1 MFSSSDFIQ
10 ECIDKGYLYQA
21 TNLDKLKQLSQ
32 EKKIVAYVG
41 YDCTA
46 ASLHVG
52 SLLSIMLLRLLQNY
66 GHKVIVLIGDATTT
80 IGDPTGKT
88 QARKIL
94 SPEEIDA
101 NIKGIHKSLSKFLK
115 FGTGPNDASMVRNSS
130 WLKDISYLDFLR
142 EYGRHIS
149 VNKMVNIETAKLRLE
164 NQQHLSFLE
173 FNYMLIQGF
182 DFCHLSKHYGCNL
195 QIGGSDQWGNIIMGV
210 EMAHKALDQEL
221 LGLTIPLLTT
231 ASGAKMG
238 KTADGAVWLNK
249 EMLSPYDYYQYWR
262 NVHDDDVVKFAN
274 LYAEFGKGDM
284 EDFVQLAS
292 GDINAAKKSLA
303 FKATSICHG
312 EEAATDAQNTASLV
326 FEQNAIEANLPSVE
340 IESSVIAEGVSI
352 SKLLSLSG
360 LASSNSEG
368 KRLVRNNGVKINNQ
382 RVIDENLIVEVSYF
396 NDNILKLSSSSKKH
410 ILVRLK

>member
-1 MFSSSDFIQ
+1 MPRSLDFIQ
-10 ECIDKGYLYQA
+10 ECIDKGYLYQV
-21 TNLDKLKQLSQ
+21 TNLDKLKQLSEDQ
-32 EKKIVAYVG
+32 KIIAYVG

-52 SLLSIMLLRLLQNY
+52 SLLSIMLLRLLQKH

-88 QARKIL
+88 QTRKIL
-94 SPEEIDA
+94 SSEEIDE

-115 FGTGPNDASMVRNSS
+115 FGSGPNDALMVRNSR
-130 WLKDISYLDFLR
+130 WLKEISYLDFLR

-149 VNKMVNIETAKLRLE
+149 VNKMVNIETAKQRLE

-210 EMAHKALDQEL
+210 EMAHKVLDKEL

-238 KTADGAVWLNK
+238 KTADGAVWLNE

-274 LYAEFGKGDM
+274 LYAEFDKR
-284 EDFVQLAS
+284 EKEEFKSLAA
-292 GDINAAKKSLA
+292 DNINEAKKALA

-312 EEAATDAQNTASLV
+312 EEAAQDAQNTASLV
-326 FEQNAIEANLPSVE
+326 FEQNAIDANLPTFE
-340 IESSVIAEGVSI
+340 IDSKDISEGIYI

-360 LASSNSEG
+360 LATSNSEG

-382 RVIDENLIVEVSYF
+382 RVVDENLVVDLSYF
-396 NDNILKLSSSSKKH
+396 NDDIIKLSSSSKKH
-410 ILVRLK
+410 ILVKIK